1 MERTLGIVK
10 PDAVSKN
17 LVGPVLAK
25 ANEAGLRIV
34 AIKML
39 KLSKTLAEGFY
50 YVHKERPFFNSLTD
64 FMSSGPIVVLLLE
77 REDAISKLR
86 EVMGATD
93 PAKADRCTIR
103 KEFGLSLE
111 KNSIHGSDAQ
121 ETADFEIS
129 YFFSGVERLG

>member
-39 KLSKTLAEGFY
+39 KLSKAVAEGFY
-50 YVHKERPFFNSLTD
+50 YVHKER
-64 FMSSGPIVVLLLE
+64 SSRRRRFRSTPTVGPGSA
-77 REDAISKLR
+77 RCDAAR
-86 EVMGATD
+86 
-93 PAKADRCTIR
+93 
-103 KEFGLSLE
+103 
-111 KNSIHGSDAQ
+111 
-121 ETADFEIS
+121 
-129 YFFSGVERLG
+129 